1 MIKRN
6 NKGFTLLELL
16 ISIFILTTVI
26 FLGYRVINKSTIDI
40 KNQSNINK
48 GQLTVNDM
56 NKYLTKDLERARNVS
71 LSSNYLMEQNT
82 FTDDSTQ
89 ENTIT
94 NNKKLKEA
102 FGQY

>member
-56 NKYLTKDLERARNVS
+56 NEYLTKDLERARNVVIIFK
-71 LSSNYLMEQNT
+71 LSQW
-82 FTDDSTQ
+82 
-89 ENTIT
+89 
-94 NNKKLKEA
+94 NKIHLQMILHKKI
-102 FGQY
+102 Q

>member
-40 KNQSNINK
+40 KNQGNINQ

-56 NKYLTKDLERARNVS
+56 K
-71 LSSNYLMEQNT
+71 
-82 FTDDSTQ
+82 
-89 ENTIT
+89 
-94 NNKKLKEA
+94 
-102 FGQY
+102 

>member
-26 FLGYRVINKSTIDI
+26 FIGYRVINKSTIDI

-48 GQLTVNDM
+48 GQLTMNDM
-56 NKYLTKDLERARNVS
+56 NEYLTKDLEQA
-71 LSSNYLMEQNT
+71 SSIAY
-82 FTDDSTQ
+82 F
-89 ENTIT
+89 
-94 NNKKLKEA
+94 
-102 FGQY
+102 